1 MTTSQTGAT
10 TIPADEGTASAFPG
24 DVDGSAVHTATFRS
38 ATAEQT
44 MARIRPMLHRFG
56 ITRVADVTRLD
67 EIGLPVHVAYRPC
80 GRTLA
85 VSIGIAAEPAQSWVS
100 AAMESIETWHGENPR
115 LPVVERAPARAL
127 GLPYDVRSLNLAERS
142 LLSPSTVLD
151 WVLGHGILSGQP
163 VPVPLGLI
171 ELDSTRRFDPHQ
183 TLFNITSNGLATG
196 NTRHEAM
203 LHALL
208 EVIERDC
215 CAPFVELPLDERAY
229 VDPDSIL
236 HPVPSRILAL
246 LRQAD
251 CYVEL
256 CETTNEMG
264 IPSYACAIWSVD
276 VPIYFS
282 GFGCHLD
289 AGLAVAR
296 ALSEAVLSRMA
307 AISGAR
313 DDIDEF
319 FYRNADPLAEPTL
332 AGRDL
337 RPLGASAG
345 RHDSIE
351 SAIRFCAERIMCV
364 TGMEPIVVDLTRDD
378 IGIPAVK
385 VVAPGL
391 RMFNDAVFHQPR
403 R

>member
-1 MTTSQTGAT
+1 MTIAGTPAANHTG
-10 TIPADEGTASAFPG
+10 
-24 DVDGSAVHTATFRS
+24 TFRS

-85 VSIGIAAEPAQSWVS
+85 VSIGIAMEPAQSWVS
-100 AAMESIETWHGENPR
+100 AVMESIETWHGENPR

-127 GLPYDVRSLNLAERS
+127 GLHYDVRSLNLAERS
-142 LLSPSTVLD
+142 LLSSSTVLD
-151 WVLGHGILSGQP
+151 WVLGRGVLSGQP
-163 VPVPLGLI
+163 VPVPIGLI
-171 ELDSTRRFDPHQ
+171 ELDSTRRFDPNH
-183 TLFNITSNGLATG
+183 TLFNVTSNGLATG
-196 NTRHEAM
+196 STRDEAI
-203 LHALL
+203 LHALF

-215 CAPFVELPLDERAY
+215 CAPVTELPLDARTY
-229 VDPDSIL
+229 IDPESVA
-236 HPVPSRILAL
+236 HPVASRILAL
-246 LRQAD
+246 LREAD

-264 IPSYACAIWSVD
+264 IPSYAGAIWSVD

-289 AGLAVAR
+289 SGLAVAR

-332 AGRDL
+332 AGRTL
-337 RPLGASAG
+337 HPFGASTV
-345 RHDSIE
+345 RHGSVE
-351 SAIRFCAERIMCV
+351 SAVRFCAERIKEY
-364 TGMEPIVVDLTRDD
+364 TGAEPVVVDLTRDD

-385 VVAPGL
+385 VIAPGL
-391 RMFNDAVFHQPR
+391 RMFNDAVFHRPR